1 MFLPEAEENYLFQ
14 LVTFC
19 LKVEFVFCSRIFSTD
34 EAVSFS
40 KHFCCFREGIHS
52 LLCICYLIYSVWEH
66 KLLVSTMLV
75 VFHCTLNSLSGKARV
90 SVA

>member
-1 MFLPEAEENYLFQ
+1 MLLPEAEENDVFH

-19 LKVEFVFCSRIFSTD
+19 LKLEFVFCSRIFSTD

-52 LLCICYLIYSVWEH
+52 LLCICYLMYSVQEH
-66 KLLVSTMLV
+66 KLFVSTVLV
-75 VFHCTLNSLSGKARV
+75 VFHCTLNCISGKAR
-90 SVA
+90 